1 MLEEELLEQ
10 QYTIARHQ
18 MGGDTKAIR
27 LSQQRLIHNVG
38 TAIVAVKR
46 VTSSSGA
53 KTSGIDGLVWKTGP
67 AKLKAVK
74 SLLKKLK
81 CLDKYK
87 AQPVR
92 RVWIE
97 KENSTEQRPLG
108 IPTIEDRALQ
118 QIYLFAMEP
127 IEETR
132 AHEHSYG
139 FRPFRSTDHAIARIR
154 LLLDDRRLEDR

>member
-1 MLEEELLEQ
+1 LE
-10 QYTIARHQ
+10 
-18 MGGDTKAIR
+18 
-27 LSQQRLIHNVG
+27 
-38 TAIVAVKR
+38 
-46 VTSSSGA
+46 
-53 KTSGIDGLVWKTGP
+53 
-67 AKLKAVK
+67 
-74 SLLKKLK
+74 
-81 CLDKYK
+81 KYK

-139 FRPFRSTDHAIARIR
+139 FRPFRSADHAIARIR
-154 LLLDDRRLEDR
+154 TLLDDRRMEER